1 MHLKASTR
9 HRVADPCGAEYVTSG
24 VCVHKFVHI
33 SNTLKDNENRFKHNL
48 WLRKRGSDRPQ
59 NAQGVLAVVEI
70 AAPGEWMLRAVF
82 TWMLY
87 STIVIAVDRRFSSD
101 LRYLSY
107 AKKDVGHQVT
117 QRQRKHVM
125 TAFGSVS
132 ACDRRVSM
140 RSLRQFGFR
149 LHRWIGPASSV
160 EVMHV

>member
-1 MHLKASTR
+1 MEDSPPCIRSAVHL
-9 HRVADPCGAEYVTSG
+9 GA
-24 VCVHKFVHI
+24 
-33 SNTLKDNENRFKHNL
+33 
-48 WLRKRGSDRPQ
+48 
-59 NAQGVLAVVEI
+59 LAVVEI

-87 STIVIAVDRRFSSD
+87 STIVIATDRRVFSD
-101 LRYLSY
+101 LRHLSY

-140 RSLRQFGFR
+140 RSLCQFVFR
-149 LHRWIGPASSV
+149 LHCWFGLTASAYLSVFFPTGLLAVFGFVIEADSSPQMRGSSAEAPASFG
-160 EVMHV
+160 EV